1 MPWHGI
7 GNPSFYLL
15 SAFVMASFRL
25 LCTGDV
31 HLGRRPTRVPAD
43 EALTVERVW
52 QACVQAAIR
61 EAVDAVVLTGDLID
75 RENRYFEAIGPLLQG
90 LRQLATAGI
99 PVYAVAG
106 NHDFDTLPGVQ
117 AFDGEGAHLL
127 GAQGRWT
134 QQPLI
139 KDGETVAILTGWSFP
154 QQHVDQSPL
163 RSFERPATDL
173 PVIGVLHAD
182 AGTAQSRYAPVAHQE
197 LQESGVDLWLL
208 GHIHRPQMLD
218 LPGTQVLYP
227 GSLQPLDPG
236 EQGAHGPWIIEVPI
250 RGAATLTQRPLA
262 TLRYA
267 EVTVS
272 LDGCS
277 TNDAVRRQTTVA
289 MEDVLA
295 AHVEAQEALRHLCC
309 RLRIEGRTPLHRQ
322 LDDLLA
328 DVQPDLSL
336 MQGSATATVE
346 QVDVDTRPVHDLQ
359 ELSRGTDPPAVLAQ
373 LLLALEEG
381 REVDGLAALEAQLSQ
396 ALRHLQ
402 RSARYQPLR
411 QDDDIALTTEAGTP
425 RELLQ
430 RQGLRLLDE
439 LLAAHP

>member
-1 MPWHGI
+1 
-7 GNPSFYLL
+7 
-15 SAFVMASFRL
+15 MASLRL

-52 QACVQAAIR
+52 QACVQTAIH

-90 LRQLATAGI
+90 LRQLATASI

-117 AFDGEGAHLL
+117 AFDGEGAQLL
-127 GAQGRWT
+127 GEDGGWT
-134 QQPLI
+134 QQPLK
-139 KDGETVAILTGWSFP
+139 KDGETVAYVTGWSFP
-154 QQHVDQSPL
+154 RQHVDQSPL
-163 RSFERPATDL
+163 RSFERPATDR

-182 AGTAQSRYAPVAHQE
+182 AGTAQSRYAPVSHQA
-197 LQESGVDLWLL
+197 LQQSGVNLWLL
-208 GHIHRPQMLD
+208 GHIHRPQTLD

-227 GSLQPLDPG
+227 GSPQPLDPG
-236 EQGAHGPWIIEVPI
+236 EQGAHGPWIIEVPM

-267 EVTVS
+267 EVVVS
-272 LDGCS
+272 LDGC
-277 TNDAVRRQTTVA
+277 TTEGAIRNQTT
-289 MEDVLA
+289 LA
-295 AHVEAQEALRHLCC
+295 VEHALATHATGQEALRHLRC
-309 RLRIEGRTPLHRQ
+309 RLRLEGRTPLHRTVG
-322 LDDLLA
+322 DRVA
-328 DVQPDLSL
+328 AHASNLSV
-336 MQGSATATVE
+336 MHGSATATVE
-346 QVDVDTRPVHDLQ
+346 QVAVATRPVHDLQ
-359 ELSRGTDPPAVLAQ
+359 ALAQGTDPPAVLAH

-381 REVDGLAALEAQLSQ
+381 REVEGLAALEARLSQ
-396 ALRHLQ
+396 ALRQLQ

-411 QDDDIALTTEAGTP
+411 QDDDIALDTEAGTP

-430 RQGLRLLDE
+430 RQGLLLLDE
-439 LLAAHP
+439 LLAADP